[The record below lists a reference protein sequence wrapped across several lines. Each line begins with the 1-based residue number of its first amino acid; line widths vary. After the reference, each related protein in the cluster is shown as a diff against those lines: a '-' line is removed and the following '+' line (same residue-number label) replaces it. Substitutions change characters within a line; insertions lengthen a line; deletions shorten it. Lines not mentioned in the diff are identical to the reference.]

1 MADDTILT
9 PASASALVDAITADP
24 TKYLDNTTVYSD
36 EYAQPVVYGSTAAG
50 KKKFIIDTT
59 NIDLVFSKKN
69 IKNLKRKPNIADCV
83 RGQSGNFWSFEGPD
97 KKAAAKNLQYF
108 SMDKKNTGPAPFKLH
123 FNKMQSA
130 PIKTSSSSFG
140 ATREWVLIEANTD
153 LFKVNGEFAPSW
165 WNAYLEGGTYGGVKY
180 EPTVKIDKAYS
191 DHAFVMPLPYPK
203 KELERL
209 NSPMGTQYASV
220 IPEYNFFIDKYEP
233 TISNRLVKEPTL
245 PNMYAFLVDMDH
257 DEDPSPVYDDLIT
270 LGGSLKSEHTEVMK
284 RQQKESKEAPTS
296 VAAKKNM
303 KYDVQTNAIGQY
315 FDMYARQYNN
325 AIKAGSINRISKQW
339 SNIAVPISDMK
350 IFNDYNERREMFPM
364 YTDIEFSTD
373 KTTQLAQVLEDTSMS
388 SAMLADMIDAVT
400 KNTMPR
406 KSMMEATQTSIMP
419 INFDSTGAAK
429 VTTRTVFQRTKF
441 RTFDLTQ
448 WYEKFADLESMKLTD
463 DAIDFFDGY
472 TGFDRVFLGSYANE
486 SKMKNSPQYSFFKS
500 LMLIIFAGK
509 LKKILESHSRSL
521 KEVMEGKEAYS
532 ETACY
537 RIAKFAGKKATGKP
551 LQNFWLPNS
560 NSIDVLRFIDT
571 QVKYN
576 KEYTYV
582 IYAYQ
587 FVVGTKYRYVKL
599 ETGEAGTNGKF
610 AAVEVYHEP
619 SLQLVEVPIHEHTGR
634 IMDKPPLWPDI
645 QLVPYKGINDKILVT
660 GNGNVGDYHL
670 QPVTIEPT
678 DQALW
683 DKARKVQ
690 DLLPDEPIHFGAD
703 DHPAFFEMYRCD
715 FHPSAY
721 TDFAG
726 KRIARVSSDVSAE
739 TAQNATAASW
749 IEKVEPNR
757 KYYYTFRVVDNHGH
771 ISNPTPI
778 YQVEM
783 MDDKGSIFLDV
794 EIVPLADRVP
804 RDVSKG
810 MKRFMQLVPTMQQS
824 LLNREDSGIAE
835 ADSVLGTTSVKLG
848 NTDDSIWGKK
858 FRIRLTS
865 KSTGKKIDFDV
876 KFDHKHLKSD
886 IDQQ

>member
-24 TKYLDNTTVYSD
+24 TKYLDNSTVYSD

-97 KKAAAKNLQYF
+97 AKAAAKNLQYF

-123 FNKMQSA
+123 FNKMQPA

-165 WNAYLEGGTYGGVKY
+165 WTAYLEGGTYGGVKY

-245 PNMYAFLVDMDH
+245 PNMYAFLVDLDH

-284 RQQKESKEAPTS
+284 RQQKEAKEAPTS

-325 AIKAGSINRISKQW
+325 AIKAGSIDRISKQW

-406 KSMMEATQTSIMP
+406 KNMMEATQTSIMP
-419 INFDSTGAAK
+419 INFDSTGASK

-448 WYEKFADLESMKLTD
+448 WYERFADLESMKLTD
-463 DAIDFFDGY
+463 DAINFFDGY

-500 LMLIIFAGK
+500 LMLIIFA
-509 LKKILESHSRSL
+509 
-521 KEVMEGKEAYS
+521 
-532 ETACY
+532 
-537 RIAKFAGKKATGKP
+537 
-551 LQNFWLPNS
+551 
-560 NSIDVLRFIDT
+560 
-571 QVKYN
+571 
-576 KEYTYV
+576 
-582 IYAYQ
+582 
-587 FVVGTKYRYVKL
+587 TKYRYVKL
-599 ETGEAGTNGKF
+599 ENGDAGTNGKF
-610 AAVEVYHEP
+610 VAVEVYHEP

-670 QPVTIEPT
+670 QPITIEPT

-749 IEKVEPNR
+749 IENVEPNR